1 MILMKTSLITFS
13 KQKKSRRV
21 DKIGGLSN
29 SYVKTMA
36 IIINSA
42 INYAVEN
49 DFRVPLKA
57 KIQKPQVDRK
67 EVNVLSPK
75 VQKQLEDTLIYDN
88 SKTTLG
94 ILIALK
100 VGLRIG
106 EICALRWEDIDLK
119 NKIIKVQKSVV
130 RVSNT
135 SSDSQKTKYILAEPK
150 TKTSIR
156 DIPINTKLY
165 SILVNADDKNGYVI
179 SNTSEFIC
187 PITFEYR
194 FHKKLAEHSNC
205 GYKFSYFKALL
216 CYPLCRKKC

>member
-135 SSDSQKTKYILAEPK
+135 SSDSQKT
-150 TKTSIR
+150 R
-156 DIPINTKLY
+156 
-165 SILVNADDKNGYVI
+165 
-179 SNTSEFIC
+179 
-187 PITFEYR
+187 
-194 FHKKLAEHSNC
+194 
-205 GYKFSYFKALL
+205 
-216 CYPLCRKKC
+216 

>member
-75 VQKQLEDTLIYDN
+75 VQKQLED
-88 SKTTLG
+88 
-94 ILIALK
+94 
-100 VGLRIG
+100 R
-106 EICALRWEDIDLK
+106 
-119 NKIIKVQKSVV
+119 
-130 RVSNT
+130 
-135 SSDSQKTKYILAEPK
+135 
-150 TKTSIR
+150 
-156 DIPINTKLY
+156 
-165 SILVNADDKNGYVI
+165 
-179 SNTSEFIC
+179 
-187 PITFEYR
+187 
-194 FHKKLAEHSNC
+194 
-205 GYKFSYFKALL
+205 
-216 CYPLCRKKC
+216 